1 MDKVVRGD
9 YLKNCSSFSA
19 TLETW
24 LRSQSR
30 RDRFLSII
38 EGTART
44 HIPHVRNCTAELL
57 TFGVIARVSLSEVQ
71 WTDLA
76 LGQRSSW
83 SSFDPRQVSMLL
95 RQSSSYISTPVQ
107 VWGCGVFSSFE
118 FSRCKS
124 SFKQILM
131 KLYLFT
137 TFSQV
142 FPPKKCLHINKFN
155 W

>member
-1 MDKVVRGD
+1 MSNLYDRIIEYVLHLKRN
-9 YLKNCSSFSA
+9 YLYESPNSF
-19 TLETW
+19 LNK
-24 LRSQSR
+24 R
-30 RDRFLSII
+30 

-95 RQSSSYISTPVQ
+95 RQSSSYISTPVK
-107 VWGCGVFSSFE
+107 VWGCGVLGSFE

-124 SFKQILM
+124 NFNRNLM
-131 KLYLFT
+131 KVDHFDVNVCDYSST
-137 TFSQV
+137 NVIKTSYFS
-142 FPPKKCLHINKFN
+142 LKFS
-155 W
+155 